1 MAKVK
6 INNNIKSNY
15 DTYKVLVEGG
25 KTILV
30 SPIVVDQTKSNHKTI
45 KEKVVQAKHES
56 LEKDLEFVVQIKADD
71 PTDFKFKLKCPAFD
85 NSYFFR
91 YDSAGACHRNSGL
104 DVPIDQQRV
113 PTPHFHKFMQ
123 MGEEI
128 AYKTEVLKDQKQAE
142 VLEDV
147 SLCIAHFCTESNT
160 KGNSADTPEIEV
172 QSPGTLPFVY
182 ESDIDPLSGINF

>member
-1 MAKVK
+1 MAKM
-6 INNNIKSNY
+6 
-15 DTYKVLVEGG
+15 TT
-25 KTILV
+25 KTLQEL
-30 SPIVVDQTKSNHKTI
+30 SELLGS
-45 KEKVVQAKHES
+45 
-56 LEKDLEFVVQIKADD
+56 
-71 PTDFKFKLKCPAFD
+71 
-85 NSYFFR
+85 
-91 YDSAGACHRNSGL
+91 
-104 DVPIDQQRV
+104 
-113 PTPHFHKFMQ
+113 
-123 MGEEI
+123 EEI